1 VQAFVGRDEDRD
13 TFMMEIDSIK
23 IGKEGGVL
31 ELRVASVVDVFSPN
45 TRDQQQSTMTAS
57 STASISPEVFTP
69 MRLANAGTTN
79 RRCSERTTSTGFV

>member
-1 VQAFVGRDEDRD
+1 
-13 TFMMEIDSIK
+13 MMEIDSIK

-45 TRDQQQSTMTAS
+45 TRDHHQSTTAAS

-69 MRLANAGTTN
+69 MRLAN
-79 RRCSERTTSTGFV
+79 